1 MIILYY
7 SRRTAFPALLASLKH
22 CHPTP
27 LTGAGL
33 AAGSSLAAAILPCG
47 RAALFSKALRRIS
60 RRRYPLPDDSRRA
73 AAGDQA
79 NLKRPG
85 RAAQE
90 PPRPGL
96 VSAGRRFAAVPRK
109 GGDRSAAPSRKAAF
123 WMEIE
128 AFVEQTRLQG
138 RAN

>member
-1 MIILYY
+1 MRE
-7 SRRTAFPALLASLKH
+7 SRP
-22 CHPTP
+22 
-27 LTGAGL
+27 
-33 AAGSSLAAAILPCG
+33 
-47 RAALFSKALRRIS
+47 FSKALRRIS

-109 GGDRSAAPSRKAAF
+109 VGTDQQPHPKSRL

-128 AFVEQTRLQG
+128 AFVEQTRLQVELIKQQ
-138 RAN
+138 